1 MNNITF
7 GMVQDVF
14 ELPEDTIYHLQEIFE
29 IYEKIRPG
37 ITIAD
42 FENLTI
48 KEIEREMYKIKQY
61 AINCIFQNFNDLSKN
76 NSDTEESSI
85 STQLNEMMFLLCDNF
100 SSLNPIVIRS
110 MPFVEVI
117 KAERFCIKHGRK
129 KNEPIR
135 KRAVNWW

>member
-7 GMVQDVF
+7 GTVQDVF

-37 ITIAD
+37 ITFAD
-42 FENLTI
+42 FEDLTI
-48 KEIEREMYKIKQY
+48 KEIERELYKIKQY
-61 AINCIFQNFNDLSKN
+61 ATNCIFRNFNDLSKN

-110 MPFVEVI
+110 MPFAEVI

-129 KNEPIR
+129 KNEPKR

>member
-14 ELPEDTIYHLQEIFE
+14 ELPEDTIYHLQEVFE

-37 ITIAD
+37 ITLAD

-48 KEIEREMYKIKQY
+48 KEIEREMYKIEQY